1 MISRLMASMTT
12 LPLIFSALFLRNWKR
27 KASLPVAP
35 QWALGRAIPPDMES
49 NMTTKDKAP
58 RDTLTSVVWQ
68 HDGTAVVQV
77 KGHPALVFNP
87 MKASL
92 LNRNYAQQFGW
103 DNRIKNKTSVTAD
116 KTTGRVDTA
125 VKYQLA
131 KALIEFY
138 EQGGDEWEMRAAGGA
153 REGTD
158 AGLVLQ
164 ALMNVKGWTLDECNA
179 KVGKMAENK
188 GVERKDVLASLAKN
202 ADIIREVADIKAKR
216 AAASNVDAASMLDEL
231 DALDEEGQDE
241 DAGTPA
247 DDTPPF

>member
-1 MISRLMASMTT
+1 M
-12 LPLIFSALFLRNWKR
+12 
-27 KASLPVAP
+27 
-35 QWALGRAIPPDMES
+35 PDMES
-49 NMTTKDKAP
+49 NMATKDKAP
-58 RDTLTSVVWQ
+58 RDTLTAVTWQ

-116 KTTGRVDTA
+116 KATGKVDTGE
-125 VKYQLA
+125 KYKLA

-138 EQGGDEWEMRAAGGA
+138 EAGGDEWEMRAAGGA
-153 REGTD
+153 REGSAD

-179 KVGKMAENK
+179 KVGKMAESK
-188 GVERKDVLASLAKN
+188 ACERKDVLASLAKN
-202 ADIIREVADIKAKR
+202 PDIIREVADIKAKR
-216 AAASNVDAASMLDEL
+216 AAASSVDAASLLDEL
-231 DALDEEGQDE
+231 DGLDGEDE
-241 DAGTPA
+241 DEDGDA
-247 DDTPPF
+247 DPETSDDEPPF